1 MESDRT
7 TDHCFTLLEP
17 ERWNSPIGVP
27 SVVGRQQSR
36 ANAVRLDI
44 NTGQW
49 ARNQISFQLGNK
61 LSEALLR
68 SGYMDNTTTA
78 RRAQA
83 VVIL

>member
-17 ERWNSPIGVP
+17 ERRNSPIGVP

-68 SGYMDNTTTA
+68 SGYVDNTTA